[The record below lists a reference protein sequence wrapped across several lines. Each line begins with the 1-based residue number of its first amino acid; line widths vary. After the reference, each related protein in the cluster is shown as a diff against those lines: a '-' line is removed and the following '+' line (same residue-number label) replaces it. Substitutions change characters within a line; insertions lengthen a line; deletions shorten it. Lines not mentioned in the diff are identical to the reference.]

1 MTSNASFS
9 FGQVL
14 LVPFPFT
21 NQAGGKQRPAVVISS
36 TAYNNARADLI
47 LMAITSQ
54 VRQPLNFAEAFID
67 DWQAAGLLKIS
78 VLKPV
83 ITTLE
88 QRLVIKILGHLAP
101 IDNAALRNNLLKIM
115 GDQRPKQSDLG

>member
-54 VRQPLNFAEAFID
+54 VRQPLNFAEALID

>member
-1 MTSNASFS
+1 MTSSASFS

-14 LVPFPFT
+14 CVPFPFT

-54 VRQPLNFAEAFID
+54 VRQPLNFAEVIID
-67 DWQAAGLLKIS
+67 DWQTAGLLKIS
-78 VLKPV
+78 VFKPV
-83 ITTLE
+83 ITTQE
-88 QRLVIKILGHLAP
+88 QQLVIKTLGHLAP
-101 IDNAALRNNLLKIM
+101 QDKLVLKNNLAKVI
-115 GDQRPKQSDLG
+115 GT

>member
-54 VRQPLNFAEAFID
+54 VRQPLNFAEALID
-67 DWQAAGLLKIS
+67 DWQVAGLLKIS

-88 QRLVIKILGHLAP
+88 QRLVIKTLGHLAP
-101 IDNAALRNNLLKIM
+101 IDNAALRNNLLNIM

>member
-1 MTSNASFS
+1 MTSSASFS

-36 TAYNNARADLI
+36 AGYNNARADLI

-54 VRQPLNFAEAFID
+54 VRQPLSFAEVLID
-67 DWQAAGLLKIS
+67 DWQTAGLLKIS
-78 VLKPV
+78 ILKPV
-83 ITTLE
+83 VTTLE
-88 QRLVIKILGHLAP
+88 QRLVIKTLGHLEP
-101 IDNAALRNNLLKIM
+101 QDKLVLKNNLAKIIGM
-115 GDQRPKQSDLG
+115 